1 MHTQNIAPI
10 TPLTVPRPV
19 ASATLMPSNVTQPA
33 ANIRKELGKYMLR
46 HTKQLRKLGWTTFI
60 KQLQHPSD
68 INPAIR
74 HIPHPAAAYLH
85 RLAHSGTPAPSTTP
99 PWTRQR
105 LKEVYQ
111 RGAHSSAMHQFRAF
125 LFEDMWDMIRKRYW
139 VVLPFS
145 AVQHFKS
152 LKLAPAGV
160 VPQQTRRP

>member
-1 MHTQNIAPI
+1 
-10 TPLTVPRPV
+10 
-19 ASATLMPSNVTQPA
+19 
-33 ANIRKELGKYMLR
+33 
-46 HTKQLRKLGWTTFI
+46 
-60 KQLQHPSD
+60 
-68 INPAIR
+68 
-74 HIPHPAAAYLH
+74 
-85 RLAHSGTPAPSTTP
+85 
-99 PWTRQR
+99 
-105 LKEVYQ
+105 VYQ